1 VRGAGV
7 ALASGVQYAIMT
19 PRPGIVQARAHGDQ
33 RASVRCPVT
42 PGSPAMPRG
51 SQEPPF
57 CHGRGA
63 AVRIVHFQATVT
75 D

>member
-1 VRGAGV
+1 V

-19 PRPGIVQARAHGDQ
+19 PRPGIVQARAQGRQ
-33 RASVRCPVT
+33 RASVRFPAN

-57 CHGRGA
+57 CTSQEGGSLLS
-63 AVRIVHFQATVT
+63 IFGLEL
-75 D
+75 